1 MDMANNGCKID
12 GCDNTTKGSRG
23 FCGKHYQRF
32 QKYGDPHAGIA
43 KYSTWQEALD
53 NRVREDGD
61 CLTWTGSKNQHG
73 YGRAKVQNGGLRV
86 VHHLAWERVH
96 GPVPEGMEIDHVC
109 FNRACVRLAHLRLVT
124 KSENARHRQGAQP
137 NSKSGVRNVH
147 ACKGGRWMVRLK
159 VAGKHQ
165 YFGSYDTIE
174 EAEQVAIRARRE
186 VFNRP

>member
-1 MDMANNGCKID
+1 MLF
-12 GCDNTTKGSRG
+12 R
-23 FCGKHYQRF
+23 
-32 QKYGDPHAGIA
+32 
-43 KYSTWQEALD
+43 
-53 NRVREDGD
+53 
-61 CLTWTGSKNQHG
+61 SKNQHG

-96 GPVPEGMEIDHVC
+96 GPVPEGMEIDHAC
-109 FNRACVRLAHLRLVT
+109 SNRACINVDHLRAVT
-124 KSENARHRQGAQP
+124 RSENARHRQGAQP

-165 YFGSYDTIE
+165 YFGSYDTIA

>member
-1 MDMANNGCKID
+1 MKNMKCKVD
-12 GCDNTTKGSRG
+12 KCDRG
-23 FCGKHYQRF
+23 GRIKVGYCPMHYQRF
-32 QKYGDPHAGIA
+32 RKYGDPHAGIA
-43 KYSTWQEALD
+43 KYDTWQEALD
-53 NRVREDGD
+53 NRVRQEGD
-61 CLTWTGSKNQHG
+61 CLVWTGSVNAWG
-73 YGRAKVQNGGLRV
+73 YGRTKTQGGGLRV
-86 VHHLAWERVH
+86 VHHLAWERVN
-96 GPVPEGMEIDHVC
+96 GPIPEGLEVDHVC
-109 FNRACVRLAHLRLVT
+109 FNRACVNVEHLRLVT

-159 VAGKHQ
+159 VAGKHM

>member
-32 QKYGDPHAGIA
+32 QKYGDPHGGIA
-43 KYSTWQEALD
+43 KYADWREALEK
-53 NRVREDGD
+53 RVRREGD
-61 CLTWTGSKNQHG
+61 CVVWTGHKNSKG
-73 YGRAKVQNGGLRV
+73 YGRVQVGGNRLRV
-86 VHHLAWERVH
+86 VHHLAWEQVH

-109 FNRACVRLAHLRLVT
+109 FNRACVNVDHLRVVT
-124 KSENARHRQGAQP
+124 RSENTRHRQGAQP

-147 ACKGGRWMVRLK
+147 ARGDRWMVRLK
-159 VAGKHQ
+159 VAGKHM

>member
-1 MDMANNGCKID
+1 MANSGCKID
-12 GCDNTTKGSRG
+12 GCDNTTKGARG
-23 FCGKHYQRF
+23 FCGRHYQRF
-32 QKYGDPHAGIA
+32 RKYGDPHGGIT

-53 NRVREDGD
+53 KRVRREGD
-61 CLTWTGSKNQHG
+61 CIVWDGHVNQHG
-73 YGRAKVQNGGLRV
+73 YGRTNVGGNRLRV

-96 GPVPEGMEIDHVC
+96 GPVPEDMEIDHVC
-109 FNRACVRLAHLRLVT
+109 FNRACVNVDHLRAVT
-124 KSENARHRQGAQP
+124 RSDNARHRQGAQP
-137 NSKSGVRNVH
+137 NSESGVRNVH

-159 VAGKHQ
+159 GAGKHM